1 MKKKKRLLL
10 GGIMSFIMVLAMMP
24 GMAFAQDSGD
34 NASENVIFIGE
45 QSYASLADAINSITE
60 EGFSVPE
67 GGDVVIEIRGDIDI
81 SDIGDDGGVINDDIY
96 RFDLNEVSGLERL
109 TIRGVSDD
117 SEKVK
122 VESGVTCGN
131 IDKAPYTPVVHI
143 NLPEGG
149 VLTVDNLHFPNSL
162 MFDAYLPYASN
173 DYRGTTIVENCIF
186 NQCQTGYP
194 QSSTIKYLNNE
205 FRFTDDENLDT
216 DLYYNHNAYPLW
228 FKFGA
233 STEFVFSGNT
243 VEFPRGVHIECRDG
257 SETATNLSLTN
268 NTFNIVDPVDPD
280 FKSENQTAFQLVNK
294 INGRIEFS
302 GNTVNANSA
311 IRLYSNLTMGSSAGI
326 VLDVSENT
334 LMHDTVLI
342 KNETLE
348 GSDILESLGDEA
360 TIEEPTV
367 VHEYGDWQYDNE
379 AHWKTCKCG
388 DIADK
393 DAHSFVWIV
402 DKAATAT
409 AVGSRHE
416 QCEVCGFARAAVE
429 IPATGA
435 ENTDNNVSGTTDGRY
450 QTGDDFNMTVMIA
463 VMFIAAAA
471 AAGTVVYGRRKR
483 NS

>member
-1 MKKKKRLLL
+1 
-10 GGIMSFIMVLAMMP
+10 MSFIMVLAMMP

-34 NASENVIFIGE
+34 NASEKVIFIEG
-45 QSYASLADAINSITE
+45 QSYDSLAAAINSITE
-60 EGFSVPE
+60 EGFSMPE
-67 GGDVVIEIRGDIDI
+67 DGDVVIEIRGDIDI
-81 SDIGDDGGVINDDIY
+81 SDIGKDGIY
-96 RFDLNEVSGLERL
+96 RFDLSKVLDLERL

-122 VESGVTCGN
+122 VKSGVTCGN

-143 NLPEGG
+143 NLPEGR

-173 DYRGTTIVENCIF
+173 GYRGTTIVENCIF
-186 NQCQTGYP
+186 NQCQIGYP

-205 FRFTDDENLDT
+205 FRFTDDENLNT

-228 FKFGA
+228 FKFDA
-233 STEFVFSGNT
+233 STDFVFSGNT

-257 SETATNLSLTN
+257 SATATNLSLTN
-268 NTFNIVDPVDPD
+268 NNFNIVDPVDPD

-311 IRLYSNLTMGSSAGI
+311 IRLYSNLTMGNSDGI
-326 VLDVSENT
+326 MLNVSENT

-348 GSDILESLGDEA
+348 GSNILESLGEDA
-360 TIEEPTV
+360 TIEPPIVE
-367 VHEYGDWQYDNE
+367 HEYGDWQYDDK
-379 AHWKTCKCG
+379 AHWKECECG
-388 DIADK
+388 VKTDRV
-393 DAHSFVWIV
+393 AHSFVWIV
-402 DKAATAT
+402 DKEATAT

-416 QCEVCGFARAAVE
+416 QCEVCGFKRAAVE
-429 IPATGA
+429 IPATGDQSQTTGDK
-435 ENTDNNVSGTTDGRY
+435 TDADKVPDSDSPK
-450 QTGDDFNMTVMIA
+450 TGDDTMVLGYVIM
-463 VMFIAAAA
+463 MLAALGIG
-471 AAGTVVYGRRKR
+471 GTLVVNRKK
-483 NS
+483 N

>member
-1 MKKKKRLLL
+1 MKERYVMKKKKRLLL

-34 NASENVIFIGE
+34 NASEKVIYIEG

-67 GGDVVIEIRGDIDI
+67 DGDVVIEIRGDIDI
-81 SDIGDDGGVINDDIY
+81 SDIGKNGIY
-96 RFDLNEVSGLERL
+96 RFDLSNVSGLERL

-122 VESGVTCGN
+122 VKSGVTCGN

-173 DYRGTTIVENCIF
+173 GYRGTTIIENCIF
-186 NQCQTGYP
+186 NQCQIGYP

-205 FRFTDDENLDT
+205 FRFTDDKNLNT

-257 SETATNLSLTN
+257 SATATNLSLTN

-311 IRLYSNLTMGSSAGI
+311 IRLYSNLTMGNSDGI
-326 VLDVSENT
+326 MLNVSENT

-348 GSDILESLGDEA
+348 DSNILESLGEDA

-367 VHEYGDWQYDNE
+367 VHEYGDWQYDDK
-379 AHWKTCKCG
+379 AHWKECECG
-388 DIADK
+388 VK
-393 DAHSFVWIV
+393 
-402 DKAATAT
+402 
-409 AVGSRHE
+409 
-416 QCEVCGFARAAVE
+416 
-429 IPATGA
+429 
-435 ENTDNNVSGTTDGRY
+435 TDESC
-450 QTGDDFNMTVMIA
+450 
-463 VMFIAAAA
+463 
-471 AAGTVVYGRRKR
+471 
-483 NS
+483 S

>member
-1 MKKKKRLLL
+1 
-10 GGIMSFIMVLAMMP
+10 MSFIMVLAMMP

-34 NASENVIFIGE
+34 NASKNVIFIGE
-45 QSYASLADAINSITE
+45 QSYDSLAEAINSINN
-60 EGFSVPE
+60 EGFSMPE
-67 GGDVVIEIRGDIDI
+67 GGAVVIEIKDDIDK
-81 SDIGDDGGVINDDIY
+81 SDIGGYD
-96 RFDLNEVSGLERL
+96 FDLSEVSNLKSL

-117 SEKVK
+117 SGKVK
-122 VESGVTCGN
+122 VESGVTCGD

-173 DYRGTTIVENCIF
+173 GYRGTTIVENCIF
-186 NQCQTGYP
+186 NQCQIGYP
-194 QSSTIKYLNNE
+194 KSSTIKYLNNE
-205 FRFTDDENLDT
+205 FRFTDDENLNT
-216 DLYYNHNAYPLW
+216 ELYYNHNAYPLW
-228 FKFGA
+228 FKFDA
-233 STEFVFSGNT
+233 STNFEFSGNT

-257 SETATNLSLTN
+257 SETATNLSLKN

-311 IRLYSNLTMGSSAGI
+311 IRLYSNLTKGTSNGI
-326 VLDVSENT
+326 ELNVSDNT

-348 GSDILESLGDEA
+348 GSNILESLGEDA

-367 VHEYGDWQYDNE
+367 VHEYGDWKYDDK
-379 AHWKTCKCG
+379 AHWKECECG
-388 DIADK
+388 VKTDGV
-393 DAHSFVWIV
+393 AHSFVWIV
-402 DKAATAT
+402 DKEATAT

>member
-1 MKKKKRLLL
+1 
-10 GGIMSFIMVLAMMP
+10 MSFIMVLAMMP

-34 NASENVIFIGE
+34 NASKNVIFIGE
-45 QSYASLADAINSITE
+45 QSYASLADAINSITNKD
-60 EGFSVPE
+60 FSMPE
-67 GGDVVIEIRGDIDI
+67 DGDVVIEIKGDIDI
-81 SDIGDDGGVINDDIY
+81 SNISEDDIY
-96 RFDLNEVSGLERL
+96 RFDLSNVSGLKSL

-122 VESGVTCGN
+122 VKSGVTCGN

-143 NLPEGG
+143 NLPEGR

-186 NQCQTGYP
+186 NQCQIGYP
-194 QSSTIKYLNNE
+194 KSSTIKYLNNE
-205 FRFTDDENLDT
+205 FRFTDNENLDT
-216 DLYYNHNAYPLW
+216 ELYYNHNAYPLW
-228 FKFGA
+228 FKFDA
-233 STEFVFSGNT
+233 STNFEFSGNT

-257 SETATNLSLTN
+257 SATATNLSLTN

-311 IRLYSNLTMGSSAGI
+311 IRLYSNLTMGTSNGI
-326 VLDVSENT
+326 VLNVSENT

-342 KNETLE
+342 KDETLTN
-348 GSDILESLGDEA
+348 SNILESLSENA
-360 TIEEPTV
+360 SIEEPTV
-367 VHEYGDWQYDNE
+367 VHEYGDWQYDDK
-379 AHWKTCKCG
+379 AHWKECECG
-388 DIADK
+388 VKTDRV
-393 DAHSFVWIV
+393 AHSFVWIV
-402 DKAATAT
+402 DKEATAT
-409 AVGSRHE
+409 AVGSGHE